1 MCPFGK
7 GGLSNNSIALGSSLG
22 EPVHTWDAEGRGQ
35 KRDSWED
42 LNLCLG
48 LPRWLSNK
56 ESAVVQVA
64 LETGVRSLGG
74 EDPLE
79 EEVATLSSILA

>member
-1 MCPFGK
+1 MLWGPAWGNQLTP
-7 GGLSNNSIALGSSLG
+7 GML
-22 EPVHTWDAEGRGQ
+22 RGVA

-48 LPRWLSNK
+48 LPRGLSSK
-56 ESAVVQVA
+56 ESAAVQVA
-64 LETGVRSLGG
+64 PEAWVRSLGG

-79 EEVATLSSILA
+79 EEMATLSNILA